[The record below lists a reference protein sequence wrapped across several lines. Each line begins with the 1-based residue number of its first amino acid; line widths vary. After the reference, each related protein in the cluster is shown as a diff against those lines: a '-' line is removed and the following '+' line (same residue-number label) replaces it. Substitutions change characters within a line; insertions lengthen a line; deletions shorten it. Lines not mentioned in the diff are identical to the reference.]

1 MIKSGNLINIDSD
14 IDSAVKQASK
24 IYFEGGVFIY
34 PTDTVYGFGA
44 NPFNEESVNRVNEI
58 KGREAG
64 KWFILLIHDIDN
76 LLKYVELKSEKN
88 MDFLIS
94 IWPNPVSVILNL
106 NLKTKNILKRDTAA
120 FRIPN
125 HRFCKKLLSEIKM
138 PLISTSVN
146 KNNQAPL
153 TEHSIIKDKFASEV
167 EAVFYTEK
175 KSFFDASTIID
186 LCGAKLKKVREGK
199 IKFEELLAK
208 YEVYK

>member
-1 MIKSGNLINIDSD
+1 MTKSDKIINIDTD
-14 IDSAVKQASK
+14 IDSAVKQACK
-24 IYFEGGVFIY
+24 IYFEGGIFVY

-44 NPFNEESVNRVNEI
+44 NPFNEESINRIDEI
-58 KGREAG
+58 KGRTAG
-64 KWFILLIHDIDN
+64 KWYILLIKDIDN

-106 NLKTKNILKRDTAA
+106 NKETKSILKRDTCA

-125 HRFCKKLLSEIKM
+125 NRFCNKLLTQIKM

-146 KNNQAPL
+146 RKNEPPM
-153 TEHSIIKDKFASEV
+153 TEPSLIKDAFASEV
-167 EAVFYTEK
+167 EALFYTDK
-175 KSFFDASTIID
+175 KSYYDASTIID
-186 LCGAKLKKVREGK
+186 LCGSDLKIVREGK

-208 YEVYK
+208 YEA

>member
-14 IDSAVKQASK
+14 INSAVKQAAK

-34 PTDTVYGFGA
+34 PTDTIYGFGA
-44 NPFNEESVNRVNEI
+44 NPFNEEAVNRVNEI
-58 KGREAG
+58 KGRAAG
-64 KWFILLIHDIDN
+64 KWYILLIDGINN
-76 LLKYVELKSEKN
+76 LLKYVELKSEKD

-106 NLKTKNILKRDTAA
+106 NNKTRSILKRDTAA

-125 HRFCKKLLSEIKM
+125 NRFCQKLLSEIKM

-146 KNNQAPL
+146 KNTHAPL
-153 TEHSIIKDKFASEV
+153 TEYSLIKEKFASEV

-175 KSFFDASTIID
+175 KSYYDASTIVD
-186 LCGAKLKKVREGK
+186 LCDAELKMVREGK
-199 IKFEELLAK
+199 IKFEKLLAK
-208 YEVYK
+208 YEA

>member
-1 MIKSGNLINIDSD
+1 MIKSGKLINIDSD
-14 IDSAVKQASK
+14 IDIAVKQASK

-44 NPFNEESVNRVNEI
+44 NPFNEEAVNRVNEI

-64 KWFILLIHDIDN
+64 KWYILLINGMNN
-76 LLKYVELKSEKN
+76 LLKYVELKSEKD

-106 NLKTKNILKRDTAA
+106 NNKTKGILKRDTAA

-125 HRFCKKLLSEIKM
+125 NRFCQKLLSEIKM

-146 KNNQAPL
+146 KNTQAPL
-153 TEHSIIKDKFASEV
+153 TEPSLIKDEFASEV

-186 LCGAKLKKVREGK
+186 LSDAKLKIVREGK

-208 YEVYK
+208 YEA

>member
-1 MIKSGNLINIDSD
+1 MNKSGKLINIDSD

-44 NPFNEESVNRVNEI
+44 NPFNEEAVNRVNEI

-64 KWFILLIHDIDN
+64 KWYILLINNINN
-76 LLKYVELKSEKN
+76 LLKYVELKSEKD

-94 IWPNPVSVILNL
+94 IWPNPASVFLNL
-106 NLKTKNILKRDTAA
+106 NNKTKSILKRDTAA

-125 HRFCKKLLSEIKM
+125 NRFCQKLLSEVKM

-146 KNNQAPL
+146 RNNKAPL
-153 TEHSIIKDKFASEV
+153 TEPRLITNEFASEV
-167 EAVFYTEK
+167 ETIFYTNK

-186 LCGAKLKKVREGK
+186 LSGSELKIVREGK
-199 IKFEELLAK
+199 IKFVELLAK
-208 YEVYK
+208 YEA

>member
-1 MIKSGNLINIDSD
+1 MIKSGKLINIDAD
-14 IDSAVKQASK
+14 INIAVKQASK

-34 PTDTVYGFGA
+34 PTDTIYGFGA
-44 NPFNEESVNRVNEI
+44 NPFNEEAVNRVNEI

-64 KWFILLIHDIDN
+64 KWYILLINGIND
-76 LLKYVELKSEKN
+76 LLKYVELKSEKD

-106 NLKTKNILKRDTAA
+106 NNKTKSILKRDTAA
-120 FRIPN
+120 FRVPN
-125 HRFCKKLLSEIKM
+125 NRFCQKLLSEIKM

-153 TEHSIIKDKFASEV
+153 TEPSLIKDKFASEV
-167 EAVFYTEK
+167 EAVFYTGK

-186 LCGAKLKKVREGK
+186 LCDAELKIVREGK
-199 IKFEELLAK
+199 IKFEELLPK
-208 YEVYK
+208 YEA

>member
-1 MIKSGNLINIDSD
+1 MNKSDKLINIDSD
-14 IDSAVKQASK
+14 IDIAVKQAGK

-34 PTDTVYGFGA
+34 PTDTIYGFGA
-44 NPFNEESVNRVNEI
+44 NPFNEEAVNRVNEI

-64 KWFILLIHDIDN
+64 KWHILLIDGINN
-76 LLKYVELKSEKN
+76 LLKYVELKSEKD

-106 NLKTKNILKRDTAA
+106 NNKTRSILKRNTAA

-125 HRFCKKLLSEIKM
+125 HRFCQKLLSEIKM

-146 KNNQAPL
+146 RNTQAPI
-153 TEHSIIKDKFASEV
+153 TESSLIKDKFASEV
-167 EAVFYTEK
+167 EAVFFTEK
-175 KSFFDASTIID
+175 KSFYNASTIID
-186 LCGAKLKKVREGK
+186 LCDAKLKLVREGK

-208 YEVYK
+208 YEA

>member
-1 MIKSGNLINIDSD
+1 MNKSGKLINIDSD

-44 NPFNEESVNRVNEI
+44 NPFNEEAVNRVNEI

-64 KWFILLIHDIDN
+64 KWYILLINNINN
-76 LLKYVELKSEKN
+76 LLKYVELRSEKD
-88 MDFLIS
+88 MDFFIS
-94 IWPNPVSVILNL
+94 IWPNPVSVLLNL
-106 NLKTKNILKRDTAA
+106 NNKTKSILKRDTAA

-125 HRFCKKLLSEIKM
+125 NRFCQKLLSEVKM

-146 KNNQAPL
+146 RNNKAPL
-153 TEHSIIKDKFASEV
+153 TEPRLITNEFASEV
-167 EAVFYTEK
+167 ETIFYTNK

-186 LCGAKLKKVREGK
+186 LSGSELKIVREGK
-199 IKFEELLAK
+199 IKFVELLAK
-208 YEVYK
+208 YET

>member
-1 MIKSGNLINIDSD
+1 MNKSGKLINIDSD

-44 NPFNEESVNRVNEI
+44 NPFNEEAVNRVNEI

-64 KWFILLIHDIDN
+64 KWYILLINNINN
-76 LLKYVELKSEKN
+76 LLKYVELRSEKD
-88 MDFLIS
+88 MDFFIS
-94 IWPNPVSVILNL
+94 IWPNPVSVLLNL
-106 NLKTKNILKRDTAA
+106 NNKTKSILKRDTAA

-125 HRFCKKLLSEIKM
+125 NRFCQKLLSEVKM

-146 KNNQAPL
+146 RNNKAPL
-153 TEHSIIKDKFASEV
+153 TEPRLITNEFASEV
-167 EAVFYTEK
+167 ETIFYTNK

-186 LCGAKLKKVREGK
+186 LSGSELKIVREGK
-199 IKFEELLAK
+199 IKFVELLAK
-208 YEVYK
+208 YEA

>member
-1 MIKSGNLINIDSD
+1 MIKPGNLINIDTD
-14 IDSAVKQASK
+14 FDSAVKQASK

-44 NPFNEESVNRVNEI
+44 NPFNEESVNRINEI

-106 NLKTKNILKRDTAA
+106 NNKTKNILKRDTAA

-125 HRFCKKLLSEIKM
+125 NRFCKKLLSEIKM

-146 KNNQAPL
+146 KNNHAPL
-153 TEHSIIKDKFASEV
+153 TEYSLIKDTFAPEV
-167 EAVFYTEK
+167 EAVFYTDK
-175 KSFFDASTIID
+175 KSYFDASTIID
-186 LCGAKLKKVREGK
+186 LCDNKLKKVREGK

-208 YEVYK
+208 YEV